1 MIKQKHFKFIVLCT
15 IVLSLAL
22 FNFSVKNP
30 TFSNLAQAQS
40 SPSSTISAGVK
51 PSESISPKSGTTA
64 VSPAPTPI
72 NGQPPV
78 GSAWVEMP
86 SQVCLPEKNIISE
99 DKPILAKI
107 DAIVVNQNTAF
118 VQLWC
123 HGNSRK
129 QLDSILINNPSST
142 AFLQQFKEGDQI
154 SLKYRQKEKEIV
166 LSNMSIDFKQIN
178 GWSIAIYIGSMI
190 AFYFLIHI
198 LTRKGKSLSGLRGL
212 MIGEDGRYSNS
223 RTQIA
228 LWFFVLI
235 STYIAVTVARVWY
248 GGIDFAG
255 GIAIPYN
262 LLFLSGISAVTF
274 ATAKQITKSSTSF
287 LDYFNAANLGE
298 VQEALAKKDP
308 GELKNTENIAD
319 FKNLKDQNTI
329 SSSGST
335 SQKVKPSFF
344 HDLFYR
350 DGSDSLDLGD
360 FQMSIMTFLTIAIYV
375 GQVLGYLGIVSLHK
389 NVALPD
395 VDSTLL
401 ATFGIGQAAYLAKKY
416 VDDTGKSP

>member
-1 MIKQKHFKFIVLCT
+1 VRSH
-15 IVLSLAL
+15 
-22 FNFSVKNP
+22 
-30 TFSNLAQAQS
+30 
-40 SPSSTISAGVK
+40 
-51 PSESISPKSGTTA
+51 
-64 VSPAPTPI
+64 
-72 NGQPPV
+72 
-78 GSAWVEMP
+78 
-86 SQVCLPEKNIISE
+86 LP
-99 DKPILAKI
+99 
-107 DAIVVNQNTAF
+107 
-118 VQLWC
+118 
-123 HGNSRK
+123 
-129 QLDSILINNPSST
+129 
-142 AFLQQFKEGDQI
+142 
-154 SLKYRQKEKEIV
+154 
-166 LSNMSIDFKQIN
+166 
-178 GWSIAIYIGSMI
+178 
-190 AFYFLIHI
+190 
-198 LTRKGKSLSGLRGL
+198 
-212 MIGEDGRYSNS
+212 
-223 RTQIA
+223 
-228 LWFFVLI
+228 
-235 STYIAVTVARVWY
+235 
-248 GGIDFAG
+248 
-255 GIAIPYN
+255 
-262 LLFLSGISAVTF
+262 
-274 ATAKQITKSSTSF
+274 QITKSSTSF